1 MAFAFHTPVRRNHI
15 IGPAGVGSL
24 IVTRSAVTALMCGLP
39 SWLNSAPARGADEA
53 AKRKDRADLLSGL
66 ALHDRN
72 MERDL
77 GIRRLISPPVVGD
90 EARHG
95 VTWFVPAVR
104 FPRAEYCHN
113 PSCKAIGYASPES
126 PSIGRCTECGGKRPS
141 RRQQVPM
148 VMVCPAGHLDEV
160 DWLGLTHP
168 HGSCMHPRLTYHLG
182 SNIIAPEIR
191 CTSCGVKERLNP
203 REPVPCTGARP
214 WLPGYPK
221 ETCAEQ
227 MRILDRTS
235 TQVYFAD
242 IRSLLHIPADGDL
255 RDAVLRWLQDDPI
268 AHALSEVPGDPAL
281 APLLDRAL
289 PLFPDLTMTALAAHV
304 AAINNS
310 VEPEP
315 GRGPELEALTSGRR
329 GVHTTD
335 GPPVLD
341 AEVIPPNTHPTHV
354 GSQSPIAQV
363 VAVHRLAETRALAGF
378 TRVEPPIRGGIGA
391 TGYHLLWG
399 SRQEINPHADW
410 LPGQRVY
417 GEGILLEL
425 NAITVAKW
433 SKQATRH
440 LLPVTLQGETLTVEF
455 QLAHT
460 LAHLLM
466 NAAALQCGYP
476 IASLRDRIYD
486 LPGRTALLIYTG
498 EGDTIGTMG
507 GLVELA
513 QRGELEHLLDVAYA
527 NARWCGLDPVCLE
540 PVQHI
545 RHGTAGACHQ
555 CCLLPET
562 SCDWWNEG
570 LDRATLIGRGPMVGY
585 LDMPDF
591 P

>member
-1 MAFAFHTPVRRNHI
+1 
-15 IGPAGVGSL
+15 
-24 IVTRSAVTALMCGLP
+24 
-39 SWLNSAPARGADEA
+39 
-53 AKRKDRADLLSGL
+53 
-66 ALHDRN
+66 
-72 MERDL
+72 
-77 GIRRLISPPVVGD
+77 
-90 EARHG
+90 
-95 VTWFVPAVR
+95 
-104 FPRAEYCHN
+104 
-113 PSCKAIGYASPES
+113 
-126 PSIGRCTECGGKRPS
+126 
-141 RRQQVPM
+141 
-148 VMVCPAGHLDEV
+148 
-160 DWLGLTHP
+160 
-168 HGSCMHPRLTYHLG
+168 
-182 SNIIAPEIR
+182 
-191 CTSCGVKERLNP
+191 
-203 REPVPCTGARP
+203 
-214 WLPGYPK
+214 
-221 ETCAEQ
+221 
-227 MRILDRTS
+227 
-235 TQVYFAD
+235 
-242 IRSLLHIPADGDL
+242 
-255 RDAVLRWLQDDPI
+255 
-268 AHALSEVPGDPAL
+268 
-281 APLLDRAL
+281 
-289 PLFPDLTMTALAAHV
+289 MTALAAHV
-304 AAINNS
+304 AAINNP

-315 GRGPELEALTSGRR
+315 GRGPELDALTSGRR
-329 GVHTTD
+329 GVHTAD

-341 AEVIPPNTHPTHV
+341 AEVIPPNAHPTHV
-354 GSQSPIAQV
+354 GTQSPIAQV

-378 TRVEPPIRGGIGA
+378 TRVEPPIRGGSGA

-399 SRQEINPHADW
+399 TRQEINPHADW

-425 NAITVAKW
+425 NATTVAKW

-513 QRGELEHLLDVAYA
+513 QPGELEHLLDVAYA